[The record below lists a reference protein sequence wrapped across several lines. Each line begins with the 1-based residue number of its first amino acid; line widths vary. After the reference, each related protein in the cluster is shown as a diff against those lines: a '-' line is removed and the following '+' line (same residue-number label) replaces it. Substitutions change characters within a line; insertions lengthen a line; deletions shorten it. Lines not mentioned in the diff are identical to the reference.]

1 MITIGDKVVII
12 TDLIIDKIDDDDD
25 EDHVD

>member
-1 MITIGDKVVII
+1 MMTIGDKVVII
-12 TDLIIDKIDDDDD
+12 TDLMIDKIDHDDD